1 MAGELKTDKA
11 DADAIKKDGT
21 VLKTMEEEKYKAM
34 EEANKI
40 AVEEE
45 VSGIQRDTLIQE
57 QILGVYDYIAGF
69 VIQFILM
76 TLIIVGFYDY
86 VIAPVEFTPS
96 GLFTTNTAIAIW
108 FNIGALATVSL
119 VCKFLRRKGKNKW
132 QKIQDKLDSE
142 SDGNNKNDSR
152 RMIRARRDTLL
163 RKYFITAFE
172 LILNTI
178 LYAIFMVCIVIGG
191 WCFCYPSFPSNIPL
205 VIAGILIS
213 IVFML
218 VATSIYIFLK
228 KRFNRK
234 FQEIDNK
241 LDSIS
246 SAVSSYPCRQ
256 SSSQP

>member
-1 MAGELKTDKA
+1 MDKA
-11 DADAIKKDGT
+11 AAEAIKKDGT
-21 VLKTMEEEKYKAM
+21 VLKTMEE
-34 EEANKI
+34 ANKI
-40 AVEEE
+40 SAAEE
-45 VSGIQRDTLIQE
+45 VSDIQRDTLIQE
-57 QILGVYDYIAGF
+57 QILGVCNYIAGF

-108 FNIGALATVSL
+108 FHIGALATVSL

-142 SDGNNKNDSR
+142 SDGNDNNDLR
-152 RMIRARRDTLL
+152 KMIRAQRDTLI
-163 RKYFITAFE
+163 RKQCIIVFE
-172 LILNTI
+172 SLLDSI

-234 FQEIDNK
+234 FQELDNK
-241 LDSIS
+241 LDSVS
-246 SAVSSYPCRQ
+246 SAVSSYSCRQ